1 MIKLKD
7 LKDCYL
13 YKIDARNS
21 NYGIWIVKR
30 ESFVI
35 SRTKFTENYLFEED
49 YADGRD
55 FGTALPSEE
64 IEKSPFTNED
74 MYRFMGYNKQQ
85 EILDYLNNQPGY
97 KGRV

>member
-1 MIKLKD
+1 MKD

-21 NYGIWIVKR
+21 NYGIWIEKR
-30 ESFVI
+30 VSFII
-35 SRTKFTENYLFEED
+35 SRTKFSDNFLFEEE
-49 YADGRD
+49 YADGSD
-55 FGTALPSEE
+55 FGTALPLEE

-74 MYRFMGYNKQQ
+74 MYGFMRYKKEQ

>member
-21 NYGIWIVKR
+21 NRGIWVAKR

-35 SRTKFTENYLFEED
+35 SRTKFRENYLFEED
-49 YADGRD
+49 YAGGGP
-55 FGTALPSEE
+55 FGTALPIEE
-64 IEKSPFTNED
+64 VEKSPFTNED
-74 MYRFMGYNKQQ
+74 MHGFMRYNREQ
-85 EILDYLNNQPGY
+85 EILDYLNNQPDF